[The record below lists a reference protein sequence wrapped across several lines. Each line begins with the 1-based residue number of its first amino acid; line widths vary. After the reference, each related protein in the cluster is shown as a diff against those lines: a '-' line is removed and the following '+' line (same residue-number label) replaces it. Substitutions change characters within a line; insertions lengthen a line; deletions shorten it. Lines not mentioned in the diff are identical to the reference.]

1 MYVRALRC
9 GCLLTPRRT
18 TFFVIGFSTFL
29 MSCIDY
35 SKLSSDLAGPN
46 AIERLDDVLIGQ
58 CLTRCVAPT
67 SPTTSPRLTY
77 YVQRIVPPHDLH
89 PLGRGGLRVP
99 TRELCV
105 VDPSTS

>member
-1 MYVRALRC
+1 MFCRPLGR
-9 GCLLTPRRT
+9 GHPLTLHRT

-58 CLTRCVAPT
+58 CLTRFVCADLPNDVSMTDPLRAADHFPT
-67 SPTTSPRLTY
+67 
-77 YVQRIVPPHDLH
+77 
-89 PLGRGGLRVP
+89 
-99 TRELCV
+99 
-105 VDPSTS
+105 